1 MQQEPE
7 RQQPVTGDAGY
18 KQTVQLYECV
28 LADLTHLS
36 LNLLYPVHHKIPA
49 SLLYPS
55 CSSGLLVDIISSKK
69 VSQVLQLDL
78 RWHFYTPK
86 TPVIFL

>member
-36 LNLLYPVHHKIPA
+36 LNFLYPVHHKIDQ
-49 SLLYPS
+49 LKTTQRERIY
-55 CSSGLLVDIISSKK
+55 SKWTGHK
-69 VSQVLQLDL
+69 INMLEPRAFS
-78 RWHFYTPK
+78 YT
-86 TPVIFL
+86 